1 VESAGPVPAPKQR
14 RRRIRKL
21 RFAALVG
28 LLLVLASVAFTFG
41 FVRAVA
47 SEIPALD
54 PATWTEEVDGY
65 IYANDGETILAVLR
79 GRESRVLVESDEI
92 SPWMKQAIVA
102 IEDRRF
108 YDHRGIDIR
117 GVARAL
123 WADIRNQAVVQGGST
138 ITQQFVK
145 NAWVEDERTLARKV
159 REAALAWQL
168 EDHPDW
174 SKDRILTAYLNTIY
188 FGNGAYGIQRAA
200 KVYFGKGAD
209 KLTLA
214 EAALL
219 AGIPAD
225 PARYDPV
232 TRPRAAGN
240 RRVVVLRTMLEQGD
254 ITEADFR
261 AAQAVLLPDPEDVRL
276 PGTQGAAPYFA
287 NYVKQQL
294 VDAYGVAQV
303 FGGGLRVKTT
313 IDLGL
318 QELAHQAIGEHLNDE
333 DGPSAALVALN
344 PNTGSVLAMVGGRNF
359 RESQFNLAVQGQRQ
373 AGSAFKPIV
382 LAAALQNGISPA
394 TSFESELQ
402 TISLGDR
409 DWVVHNYE
417 ETYLGRVNLE
427 QATIHSDNAV
437 YAQLTKLVRP
447 ARVVRTAKRLGITSP
462 LQNYFSIG
470 LGGQAANPLELAR
483 AYSAFANGGYRI
495 DAAKTGNRPRA
506 VAEVRDETG
515 ELVDA
520 NRPVRRR
527 VLRPESAALVNDLLR
542 KAVAQ
547 GTGKRAQL
555 PGWTVAGKTGTTEN
569 YADAWFVGYVR
580 DLVVAVWVGYPNE
593 TIPME
598 TEFEGDAV
606 AGGTFPAQI
615 WKSFMQLALPYLEV
629 EPRPFEPAPYP
640 SVQAKLVVDRDGLVQ
655 LDNGFCRQRFE
666 VVYFSGLGPQRTAKC
681 LPNEV
686 EVPLLV
692 GERLEAAKARLALT
706 PLTPVLVYK
715 PAAQGQRID
724 VVLDQIPKKGR
735 LSSWDN
741 VTLVLAKPLE
751 GLVPNLKGLA
761 VAAAQA
767 RLRQRGLEAV
777 VVWGGPGKP
786 GRVVSQKP
794 AGGVAAERGM
804 QVRLVVGGDRTAAV
818 AISRR

>member
-1 VESAGPVPAPKQR
+1 
-14 RRRIRKL
+14 L
-21 RFAALVG
+21 LALA
-28 LLLVLASVAFTFG
+28 LVAFTFG
-41 FVRAVA
+41 FVRAIA

-54 PATWTEEVDGY
+54 PEQWSGEVDGY
-65 IYANDGETILAVLR
+65 VYANDGKTILAVLR
-79 GRESRVLVESDEI
+79 GDESRVLVESDQI

-108 YDHRGIDIR
+108 YDHRGIDVR

-123 WADIRNQAVVQGGST
+123 WADIRNKAVVQGGST

-145 NAWVEDERTLARKV
+145 NAWVKNRRTLARKV
-159 REAALAWQL
+159 REAALSWQL
-168 EDHPDW
+168 EQQW
-174 SKDRILTAYLNTIY
+174 SKDRILTSYLNTIY

-209 KLTLA
+209 KLTLP

-225 PARYDPV
+225 PSRYDPV
-232 TRPRAAGN
+232 TRRQAAKHRRA
-240 RRVVVLRTMLEQGD
+240 VVLRTMLEQGD
-254 ITEADFR
+254 ITRADFL
-261 AAQAVLLPDPEDVRL
+261 AAKEAPLPNPEDVRL

-294 VDAYGVAQV
+294 VDTYGVASV

-333 DGPSAALVALN
+333 AGPSAALVAVN
-344 PNTGSVLAMVGGRNF
+344 PNTGNVLAMVGGRNF

-373 AGSAFKPIV
+373 AGSSFKPFV
-382 LAAALQNGISPA
+382 LAAALENGISPA
-394 TSFESELQ
+394 TSFDSELV

-409 DWVVHNYE
+409 EWVVHNYDE
-417 ETYLGRVNLE
+417 SYLGPVNLE

-447 ARVVRTAKRLGITSP
+447 IRVVRTAKRLGVTSP

-470 LGGQAANPLELAR
+470 LGAQAANPLELAR
-483 AYSAFANGGYRI
+483 AFSAFANGGFRM
-495 DAAKTGNRPRA
+495 DAAATGNRPRA

-520 NRPVRRR
+520 NNPLRRR
-527 VLRPESAALVNDLLR
+527 VLRPETAAIVTDMLR
-542 KAVAQ
+542 KAVGQ
-547 GTGKRAQL
+547 GTGKRAAL
-555 PGWTVAGKTGTTEN
+555 PAWVVAGKTGTTEN

-593 TIPME
+593 TIPML
-598 TEFEGDAV
+598 TEYKGRAV
-606 AGGTFPAQI
+606 AGGTYPAEI
-615 WKSFMQLALPYLEV
+615 WKSFMQLALPYLELEPKTFDAPSSPPV
-629 EPRPFEPAPYP
+629 E
-640 SVQAKLVVDRDGLVQ
+640 AKLVVDRDGIVR
-655 LDNGFCRQRFE
+655 LDNGLCRGRFE
-666 VVYFSGLGPQRTAKC
+666 VVYFAGFGPRGTAKC

-686 EVPLLV
+686 EVPLVV
-692 GERLEAAKARLALT
+692 GERLEAARARLALQ

-715 PAAQGQRID
+715 PAEQGQRVD

-741 VTLVLAKPLE
+741 VTLVLAKPLD
-751 GLVPNLKGLA
+751 GLVPNVKGLLLA
-761 VAAAQA
+761 TARS

-777 VVWGGPGKP
+777 VTYGAAGRP

-794 AGGVAAERGM
+794 AAGRAAVRGR
-804 QVRLVVGGDRTAAV
+804 QVELVVGGPAPAAATLSV
-818 AISRR
+818 R